1 MIIGLTGT
9 FGAGK
14 GTVAEYLTKN
24 KKFVYFSVRNFL
36 AAEVLKEG
44 KMVSRETLA
53 KIGIEL
59 KALHGADYIVKALM
73 EQAKNEKHN
82 IVIESLR
89 SPEEALYLKSHGAK
103 LWAVDAD
110 PKVRYA
116 RTTVGKKGPELISL
130 EQFVAQENKELESTE
145 TSKENLAEAI
155 HMADETILNSGT
167 KEELYQAIDA
177 ALAKDGISAI

>member
-24 KKFVYFSVRNFL
+24 KKFIYFSVRNFL

-44 KMVSRETLA
+44 KMVSRETLS
-53 KIGIEL
+53 KVGLEL
-59 KALHGADYIVKALM
+59 KSKHGADYVVKALM
-73 EQAKNEKHN
+73 EQAKSEKHN

-89 SPEEALYLKSHGAK
+89 SPVEAEYLKSHGAK

-110 PKVRYA
+110 PKIRYA
-116 RTTVGKKGPELISL
+116 RTTIGLKGADLISL
-130 EQFVAQENKELESTE
+130 DQFIANENKELESTE

-155 HMADETILNSGT
+155 HMADEKIINNGT

-177 ALAKDGISAI
+177 ALAKDGITTI